1 MIIEMEVQNF
11 DKLRT
16 MTNSINGDLSCCAT
30 YDAYFFFF
38 FLTLLSFGNRFDMII
53 VKTYKVGIG
62 IYSWTSTHKFFMRK
76 VIGLIP

>member
-30 YDAYFFFF
+30 YDASFFFF
-38 FLTLLSFGNRFDMII
+38 RFDMII